1 MNKSSAQPSHYDND
15 YGYDPQ
21 QDFSMFL
28 EEAKEAKLKSSS
40 VYPEEGSKKTG
51 SEKETKRKKSWKSTL
66 TSWLKFDKK
75 NKVKET
81 SNNNPK
87 VSEKTKSHVSE
98 RRHGHVSG
106 PIHNSYKSY
115 DGKQH
120 KHPFSGPLMTS
131 LFKPTK
137 REDNEIPYMTLDQ
150 QNSSHPV
157 QNYGPLYVV
166 S

>member
-1 MNKSSAQPSHYDND
+1 MNKYSTQPSHYDD
-15 YGYDPQ
+15 YGFDPQ
-21 QDFSMFL
+21 HDFSMFL
-28 EEAKEAKLKSSS
+28 EEAKEHAHESKLKSSS

-51 SEKETKRKKSWKSTL
+51 SEKETKRKKSWKSSL

-87 VSEKTKSHVSE
+87 VSEKTK
-98 RRHGHVSG
+98 RHGHVSG

-115 DGKQH
+115 DGKQL

>member
-1 MNKSSAQPSHYDND
+1 MMNKSSTQPSHFDD
-15 YGYDPQ
+15 YGFDLQ

-28 EEAKEAKLKSSS
+28 EEAKEHGNESKVKSSS

-51 SEKETKRKKSWKSTL
+51 SEKEIKRKKSWKSSL

-75 NKVKET
+75 NKVQET
-81 SNNNPK
+81 SKSNNNPK
-87 VSEKTKSHVSE
+87 SKVSEKK
-98 RRHGHVSG
+98 HGYVSG

-115 DGKQH
+115 EGKQH

-137 REDNEIPYMTLDQ
+137 REENEIPYMTLDQ

-157 QNYGPLYVV
+157 QNYGPIYVV